1 MENMIFLAQKANATI
16 KNIDNDNDSLIIFN
30 ELELNHFMNLVRE
43 DLLNE
48 IKIFTEGFKQN
59 DA

>member
-48 IKIFTEGFKQN
+48 IKIFTQGFKQN
-59 DA
+59 DV

>member
-48 IKIFTEGFKQN
+48 IKIFTQGFKQN

>member
-1 MENMIFLAQKANATI
+1 MIFLAQKANATI

-30 ELELNHFMNLVRE
+30 ELELNHFINLVRE

-48 IKIFTEGFKQN
+48 INASDSRI
-59 DA
+59 

>member
-1 MENMIFLAQKANATI
+1 MIFLAQKANATI

-48 IKIFTEGFKQN
+48 IKIFTQGFKQN
-59 DA
+59 DV